1 MQNLIMWASGSW
13 SGAAAAN
20 DAHHSRTFGW
30 TRWWCHHNMTGVF
43 LYRLRLSK
51 ILLLLLLLMFALR
64 YAAHL
69 LLFQAVTT
77 TTLSTPGACS
87 SKVLDCKQVSLQQQA
102 QQFSSAAVDAVLCPT
117 KPPPHTQARALPSLW
132 HSTYAELGTPRPQPS
147 TSPSSS
153 PAPAQ
158 QTQDMNVGTPLS
170 PNNKS

>member
-102 QQFSSAAVDAVLCPT
+102 QQCASAAVDAVLRP
-117 KPPPHTQARALPSLW
+117 KQRLAHKQARAMRALW
-132 HSTYAELGTPRPQPS
+132 ARTYGVLGKQRAKRGAHAAWRRLSQQVPQRFS
-147 TSPSSS
+147 C
-153 PAPAQ
+153 
-158 QTQDMNVGTPLS
+158 
-170 PNNKS
+170 